1 MGLHHIKKLCTT
13 KETINRVKRQLAVE
27 SEKRFA
33 IHISDKGLTTKD
45 IRDPYITKS
54 QITQFLKDKGLELT
68 FHQKDI
74 QKLNRCIK

>member
-1 MGLHHIKKLCTT
+1 MGLYQTKKLCTT

-74 QKLNRCIK
+74 